1 MPESVN
7 RRGSSG
13 PTIGAMVGFCSA
25 VAMGGEDTDGV
36 EKGRMLKD
44 FRQFVLRG
52 NLVDLAVAV
61 VIGTAFTALVNSLV
75 KSLVTPLIAA
85 VFGSHDFS
93 GLAFTINGSRFLY
106 GDFIN
111 ALITFITVSLVMFF
125 FVIKPVNALLE
136 RFRPEPK
143 VDQETH
149 ECPEC
154 LSDIPVAAKRC
165 AFCTTELG
173 AAA

>member
-1 MPESVN
+1 
-7 RRGSSG
+7 
-13 PTIGAMVGFCSA
+13 
-25 VAMGGEDTDGV
+25 MGGEDTDGV

-61 VIGTAFTALVNSLV
+61 VVGTAFTALINSLV

-85 VFGSHDFS
+85 VFGEHDFS
-93 GLAFTINGSRFLY
+93 NLLFTINGSRFLY

-111 ALITFITVSLVMFF
+111 ALITFLTVSAVMLFL
-125 FVIKPVNALLE
+125 VIKPMNSLLE
-136 RFRPEPK
+136 RFKPEPK

-165 AFCTTELG
+165 AFCTTEL